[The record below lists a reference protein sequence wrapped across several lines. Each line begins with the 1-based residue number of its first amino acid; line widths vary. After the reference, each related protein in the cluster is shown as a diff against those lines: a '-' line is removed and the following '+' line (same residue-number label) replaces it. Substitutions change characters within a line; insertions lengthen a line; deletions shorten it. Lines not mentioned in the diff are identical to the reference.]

1 MQNYLVSVNNKSG
14 LVSVAYQYPYIM
26 SYHENHKLQLY
37 DIRTEHVKYI
47 YEDPKNYRKISRDS
61 LKKSD
66 SPSK

>member
-1 MQNYLVSVNNKSG
+1 
-14 LVSVAYQYPYIM
+14 M
-26 SYHENHKLQLY
+26 SYHEKHKLQVY